1 MIARP
6 RLERRLDGALG
17 RRLTCVVAGPGF
29 GKTTLLTRWAAG
41 TASAWHGLGPGD
53 RNLGGLVRRVTDVL
67 RARVPGLPPE
77 LLAAVRA
84 ERGPDTGTDEAG
96 RAQAYAAGICEAL
109 AAALP
114 RDLVLVL
121 DDLEAID
128 GAPESVAFV
137 AGLCR
142 QAPATLHVVLASRSD
157 PPFPLARLRG
167 QGQVLDMVAADLA
180 FTAAE
185 TGEIIDATVGAG
197 AERGDDGGAA
207 DELVAEV
214 HRVTS
219 GWPAAVR
226 LTGEA
231 LVHEAPDG
239 RLATL
244 ERLRRPGGTLYA
256 YLADEVLATEPAE
269 VRELLGLLAALDRFT
284 PDLAAALG
292 PPGTDAALAGLVR
305 RGLLVATPG
314 AGEEWLTLNALIRS
328 VLAGGGSIGAGGGAE
343 TGTEDAVGTRTE
355 AARWFERHGQP
366 ADALRCLLGADA
378 APAAAAGELRPF
390 VVQWAA
396 RLLADGEPELVLGA
410 VERIGPDDRSRE
422 IRRVEGEARQ
432 LLGDWDGALACF
444 EAAAAGSDSMP
455 PGLAWRTG
463 LIHHLRGDLDTA
475 LAVYG
480 RADLADDAGGGAGD
494 NDGVRVDEALLLAW
508 SATARWLRGEG
519 DACRSLAADAM
530 DRARRSGDDRA
541 LAAAHTALA
550 LVAALDGDRLA
561 NDGHYLRALDHAERA
576 GDLLQIIRIRL
587 NRGSRLNE
595 EGLYDEAITEL
606 DLAIGLADL
615 GGYAVFKAMALG
627 NRGEAR
633 GNLGQ
638 LELAVDDLESS
649 KAIFQRLGSMMVSY
663 PLGQLADVYRARGQ
677 VALARMA
684 WKEAA
689 DVARLSGDL
698 QGLVP
703 ALAGLARLLAAE
715 DPAAAR
721 GLAQEA
727 VDGGFG
733 LGQVDA
739 LIARGWVLAAG
750 DEAGHP
756 EAADVAAEALALA
769 RDRRDRAGMV
779 EAYEL
784 QAAVARTQS
793 DPAGEPDSAR
803 ARALLLEALALAEDL
818 RSPLRQGRVLLALAG
833 LGDADAAAFARR
845 AERLVRPLGARRLAE
860 EAALLSATRRAA
872 PAVAIQCLGGFAV
885 LRNGTPVPLAEWKSR
900 KARDLVK
907 MLIARNGRP
916 VHRGALMDLL
926 WPDEPPERT
935 ASRLSVTLS
944 TARAVLDPTK
954 ARPGGWFL
962 AADSD
967 TIGLDAD
974 HVDVDVLRFL
984 DLGARA
990 LAHRKD
996 GPSPAALDSLEEAES
1011 AYVGDAFPE
1020 DPYEDWAVSL
1030 RERARATYTAVA
1042 RTLADDAAA
1051 AGDTATAVRC
1061 YLRVLEHDA
1070 FDEGAHLGLVTT
1082 QLAAGQ
1088 QGEARRSYR
1097 AYCTRMDELG
1107 VEAAPFPT

>member
-53 RNLGGLVRRVTDVL
+53 RTLGGLVRRVTDVL

-77 LLAAVRA
+77 LLAAARA
-84 ERGPDTGTDEAG
+84 ARGPDTGTDEAG
-96 RAQAYAAGICEAL
+96 RAQAYAARMCEAL
-109 AAALP
+109 AAALR

-142 QAPATLHVVLASRSD
+142 QAPPTLHVVLASRSD

-185 TGEIIDATVGAG
+185 TGDVVDATVGAG
-197 AERGDDGGAA
+197 AGRDDAGAD

-214 HRVTS
+214 HRVTA

-226 LTGEA
+226 LVGEA
-231 LVHEAPDG
+231 LVHGAPDG

-269 VRELLGLLAALDRFT
+269 VRGLLGLLAALDRFT

-314 AGEEWLTLNALIRS
+314 AGQEWLTLNALIRS
-328 VLAGGGSIGAGGGAE
+328 VLAGAGSIGAGGGADA
-343 TGTEDAVGTRTE
+343 GGGDAVGGDAVGARTE

-366 ADALRCLLGADA
+366 ADALRCVLGTDPAPVADA
-378 APAAAAGELRPF
+378 GGLRRF
-390 VVQWAA
+390 VARWGA
-396 RLLADGEPELVLGA
+396 RLLADGEAELVLAA
-410 VERIGPDDRSRE
+410 VERIGPDERNRE
-422 IRRVEGEARQ
+422 VRRVEGEARQ
-432 LLGDWDGALACF
+432 LVGDWDGALACF
-444 EAAAAGSDSMP
+444 EAAAAGADPMP

-480 RADLADDAGGGAGD
+480 RGDLAEGTDERADA
-494 NDGVRVDEALLLAW
+494 ALLLAW

-519 DACRSLAADAM
+519 DACRRLAADAM

-606 DLAIGLADL
+606 DLAIGMADL
-615 GGYAVFKAMALG
+615 GGYAVFKGMALG

-684 WKEAA
+684 WNEAA
-689 DVARLSGDL
+689 DMARRSGDL

-715 DPAAAR
+715 DPAAAQS
-721 GLAQEA
+721 LAREA
-727 VDGGFG
+727 IDGGFG

-750 DEAGHP
+750 DEAGRP

-784 QAAVARTQS
+784 QAATAS
-793 DPAGEPDSAR
+793 SAGEADSAP

-833 LGDADAAAFARR
+833 LGDADSASFARR
-845 AERLVRPLGARRLAE
+845 AERLLRPLGARRLAE
-860 EAALLSATRRAA
+860 EAARLGAAPRPA

-885 LRNGTPVPLAEWKSR
+885 IRSGGAVPLAEWKSR

-916 VHRGALMDLL
+916 VHRGVLMDLL

-944 TARAVLDPTK
+944 TARAVLDPGK
-954 ARPGGWFL
+954 AHPGGWFL
-962 AADSD
+962 AADND
-967 TIGLDAD
+967 TIGLDVD
-974 HVDVDVLRFL
+974 HVEVDVLRFL
-984 DLGARA
+984 ELAARA

-1051 AGDTATAVRC
+1051 AGDSATAVRC

>member
-41 TASAWHGLGPGD
+41 TASAWHGLGPSD
-53 RNLGGLVRRVTDVL
+53 RNLGGLVRRVTDVV

-84 ERGPDTGTDEAG
+84 ARGPDTGTDEAG
-96 RAQAYAAGICEAL
+96 RAQAYAARICEAL

-128 GAPESVAFV
+128 GATESVAFV

-185 TGEIIDATVGAG
+185 TGEVIDATVGAG
-197 AERGDDGGAA
+197 AGRGDDAGSD

-214 HRVTS
+214 QRVTS

-231 LVHEAPDG
+231 LAHEAPDG

-269 VRELLGLLAALDRFT
+269 VRELLGLLVALDRFT

-314 AGEEWLTLNALIRS
+314 AGQEWLTLNALIRS
-328 VLAGGGSIGAGGGAE
+328 VVAAGGSIGAGGGAKP
-343 TGTEDAVGTRTE
+343 GTEDAVGTRTE
-355 AARWFERHGQP
+355 AARWFEHHGQP
-366 ADALRCLLGADA
+366 ADALRCLLGPD
-378 APAAAAGELRPF
+378 AAAATDPGGLRPF
-390 VVQWAA
+390 VARWGA
-396 RLLADGEPELVLGA
+396 RLLADGEPELVLAA
-410 VERIGPDDRSRE
+410 VERIEPDDRRRE

-432 LLGDWDGALACF
+432 LVGDWDGALACF
-444 EAAAAGSDSMP
+444 EAAAAGSDPMP

-480 RADLADDAGGGAGD
+480 RADLADDAGDGAGE
-494 NDGVRVDEALLLAW
+494 RVDEALLLAW

-541 LAAAHTALA
+541 LASAHTALA

-684 WKEAA
+684 WREAA
-689 DVARLSGDL
+689 DVARVSGDV

-721 GLAQEA
+721 SLAQEA
-727 VDGGFG
+727 VDSGFG

-750 DEAGHP
+750 DEAGRP
-756 EAADVAAEALALA
+756 EAAEVAAEALALA

-784 QAAVARTQS
+784 QAAVAATGR
-793 DPAGEPDSAR
+793 PAGEPDSAR
-803 ARALLLEALALAEDL
+803 GRALLLEALALAEDL

-833 LGDADAAAFARR
+833 LGDAGSAAFARR
-845 AERLVRPLGARRLAE
+845 AERLLRPLGARRLAE
-860 EAALLSATRRAA
+860 EAARLGAARRAA

-916 VHRGALMDLL
+916 VHRGVLMDLL
-926 WPDEPPERT
+926 WPDEAPERT

-944 TARAVLDPTK
+944 TARAVLDPSK
-954 ARPGGWFL
+954 AHPGGWFL
-962 AADSD
+962 AADAD
-967 TIGLDAD
+967 TIGLDVD
-974 HVDVDVLRFL
+974 HVEVDVLRFL

-996 GPSPAALDSLEEAES
+996 GPSPAALDSLDEAES

-1070 FDEGAHLGLVTT
+1070 FDEGAHLGLVAT